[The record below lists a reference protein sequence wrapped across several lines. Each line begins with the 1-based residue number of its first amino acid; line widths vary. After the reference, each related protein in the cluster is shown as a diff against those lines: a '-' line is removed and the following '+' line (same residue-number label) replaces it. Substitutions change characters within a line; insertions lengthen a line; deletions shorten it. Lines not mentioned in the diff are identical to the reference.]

1 MQGFG
6 FHTSMWTMHWDRNG
20 AARTIPEPV
29 LSGAAML
36 GALHAH
42 RFRAYEAF
50 QEAERLLRAGP
61 VHE

>member
-1 MQGFG
+1 
-6 FHTSMWTMHWDRNG
+6 MWTMHWDRNG